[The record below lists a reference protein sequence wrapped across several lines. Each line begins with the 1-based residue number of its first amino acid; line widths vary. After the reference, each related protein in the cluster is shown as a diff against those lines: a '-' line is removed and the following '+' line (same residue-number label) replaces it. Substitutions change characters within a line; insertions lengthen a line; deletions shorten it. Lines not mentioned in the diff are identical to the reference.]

1 MHGAAMKNQYFGDK
15 RDYFTYDVLERLAAN
30 VPDIRQLTCLWMLTP
45 PDTTGQGRVP
55 FVADPELPEL
65 TAFFR
70 SRLDSG
76 DQNQTRVGE
85 MRTYFEGRPFRFFS
99 YRDDKEDFGLAT
111 RTEYFASIPDEALR
125 RSVVFFDPDVG
136 MEPGSGNEKHL
147 RFAELAGVQER
158 MDEASVAVVLQYARR
173 VSDFWSLMA
182 KQLWERLHRPL
193 AYIAEPALAL
203 YVLASSSPRREAA
216 LEVLRGIA
224 TRPAPGVG
232 ARRVVGTAG

>member
-1 MHGAAMKNQYFGDK
+1 MKNQYFGDQ
-15 RDYFTYDVLERLAAN
+15 RDYFTYDVLDRLAAD
-30 VPDIRQLTCLWMLTP
+30 VSDIRQLTCVWMLTP

-76 DQNQTRVGE
+76 DRDQTRVGE
-85 MRTYFEGRPFRFFS
+85 MRTYFERRPFRFFS
-99 YRDDKEDFGLAT
+99 YRDDREDFGLAT

-136 MEPGSGNEKHL
+136 MEPDSANEKHL
-147 RFAELAGVQER
+147 RFSELAGVQER
-158 MDEASVAVVLQYARR
+158 MDETSVAVVLQYARR
-173 VSDFWSLMA
+173 VTDFWTFMA
-182 KQLWERLHRPL
+182 EQLWERLHRPL

-203 YVLASSSPRREAA
+203 YVLASSPRREAA

-224 TRPAPGVG
+224 ARHTPDVG